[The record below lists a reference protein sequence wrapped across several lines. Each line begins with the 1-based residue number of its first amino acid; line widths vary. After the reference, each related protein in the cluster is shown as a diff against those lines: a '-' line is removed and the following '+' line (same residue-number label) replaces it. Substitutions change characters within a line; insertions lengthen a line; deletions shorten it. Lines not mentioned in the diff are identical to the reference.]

1 MALGWLCAAGLLR
14 AEVPMDLDSPFVQTI
29 LIQETTGE
37 IAEKAVRKGQI
48 KGELIELE
56 KEEGGLLV
64 LPRKQVIGVLPR
76 LPQRGVAF
84 QQIDAQRALQVLRQ
98 AQGKFP
104 QRSEVR
110 AEIIADWE
118 KLSATKT
125 EHDEAQ
131 TAALDKWLVRS
142 SQLSSDTAPEELER
156 IKLEGN
162 AFLNKFPGRAREIE
176 GELKGLKELGG
187 IDLKQIDSVQ
197 FELGP
202 LGESFVVGAV
212 LWALLIIPLVVALKT
227 FSDGLRGFREGIPL
241 AGGLRVLIGGL
252 ALAFLVLL
260 MTGRDGG
267 MGSSVFRDKAVSNA
281 ARKAGWFSINHQEK
295 WANQALRRISLP
307 ASDWL
312 AFLEKK
318 IVVGAGSDSFPF
330 CHLAKPEIFKKD
342 SSLVLLQ
349 SVQLK
354 FIALPFRFYFAL
366 PQAGQ
371 SLTDLELCGASMGKI
386 PLGTYF
392 GQLVWNIFH
401 PSYQPLAEKWGL
413 NQGIR
418 WLAGEG
424 DTVVVEVPPT
434 KKPKPQAKESL
445 SARELAEVFDQG
457 FGEIYYGKVITVEGA
472 LVEVSSIQETLGDGT
487 KLEKQDP
494 MDEFTLEGIPEG
506 VGRKYALR
514 VRCQFKCGDA
524 FFLDAKGDLFKSAPQ
539 AQNPSSDIPI
549 LRKRDG
555 LAKVRIS
562 SGRVESKS
570 SESRLITLYDC
581 RKVEGFDGKE
591 WILIWGN

>member
-1 MALGWLCAAGLLR
+1 
-14 AEVPMDLDSPFVQTI
+14 
-29 LIQETTGE
+29 
-37 IAEKAVRKGQI
+37 
-48 KGELIELE
+48 
-56 KEEGGLLV
+56 
-64 LPRKQVIGVLPR
+64 
-76 LPQRGVAF
+76 
-84 QQIDAQRALQVLRQ
+84 
-98 AQGKFP
+98 
-104 QRSEVR
+104 
-110 AEIIADWE
+110 
-118 KLSATKT
+118 
-125 EHDEAQ
+125 
-131 TAALDKWLVRS
+131 
-142 SQLSSDTAPEELER
+142 
-156 IKLEGN
+156 
-162 AFLNKFPGRAREIE
+162 
-176 GELKGLKELGG
+176 
-187 IDLKQIDSVQ
+187 
-197 FELGP
+197 
-202 LGESFVVGAV
+202 
-212 LWALLIIPLVVALKT
+212 
-227 FSDGLRGFREGIPL
+227 
-241 AGGLRVLIGGL
+241 
-252 ALAFLVLL
+252 
-260 MTGRDGG
+260 
-267 MGSSVFRDKAVSNA
+267 
-281 ARKAGWFSINHQEK
+281 
-295 WANQALRRISLP
+295 
-307 ASDWL
+307 
-312 AFLEKK
+312 
-318 IVVGAGSDSFPF
+318 
-330 CHLAKPEIFKKD
+330 
-342 SSLVLLQ
+342 LLQ